1 MIVEK
6 RRSPSRIA
14 FKAFLTL
21 FFSLIVFISVIP
33 IWHVVAASFSDASF
47 VMQNT
52 GLIWKIQG
60 FNIEG
65 YKLVFQ
71 NISIWIGYMNTII
84 YVVGGTALGL
94 LVTVMTGYTVSRKNA
109 LWGNV
114 LMVFFTITMMFNG
127 GIISSYII
135 NTQLLGLYNNR
146 LAIILP
152 TCFGVM
158 NVVIVRTAMMGV
170 PESLEESAMLDGAGR
185 LKVLFQII
193 IPLIKPTLATLA
205 LFSVIAQWNSWF
217 NASIYLRNNNLFPL
231 QLVLKGIL
239 VANDTSSSTTQTAS
253 NYAGDIVMY
262 KQLVKYCVIVVSTV
276 PIFIFY
282 PFIQK
287 YFEKGVMVGAIK
299 G

>member
-14 FKAFLTL
+14 FKTFLAL
-21 FFSLIVFISVIP
+21 FFSLIIFICVIP
-33 IWHVVAASFSDASF
+33 IWHVVAASFSDASY
-47 VMQNT
+47 VLQNT
-52 GLIWKIQG
+52 GLIWRIRG

-84 YVVGGTALGL
+84 YVVAGTVLGM

-109 LWGNV
+109 LWGNA

-185 LKVLFQII
+185 LKVLFKII

-205 LFSVIAQWNSWF
+205 LFGVIAQWNSWF

-239 VANDTSSSTTQTAS
+239 VANDTSSTTTQTAS

-262 KQLVKYCVIVVSTV
+262 RQLVKYCVIVVSTV